1 MAKIA
6 FSKFGLKSNSAIV
19 NVEWAGQMIEVTQ
32 YLPVQEKLGLIGR
45 VISQAHEE
53 DNNYSNPVKVQ
64 VYFALEVV
72 FAYTN
77 ITFTDKQKE
86 DLPKLFDLLTSSG
99 LLNAIINAIPADE
112 FDYLSKGVKDSIAA
126 VYAYQ
131 NSVLGILQILKGD
144 MDGIEEKSFDI
155 ENLKKELMELSD
167 SDTVKNLTSLF
178 GLN

>member
-6 FSKFGLKSNSAIV
+6 FSKFGLKPSSAIT
-19 NVEWAGQMIEVTQ
+19 NVEWAGQTIEVTQ
-32 YLPVQEKLGLIGR
+32 YLPIQEKLGLIGR

-86 DLPKLFDLLTSSG
+86 DLPKLFDLITSSG
-99 LLNAIINAIPADE
+99 LLNAIISAIPADE
-112 FDYLSKGVKDSIAA
+112 FDYLYKGVKDSISA

-131 NSVLGILQILKGD
+131 NSVLGILQTLKGD
-144 MDGIEEKSFDI
+144 MDDIEAQNIDI

-167 SDTVKNLTSLF
+167 SDTIKNLTSLF